1 MNKKSKPKATR
12 KPKLLPAPKNL
23 SSNPIDLNPQELIS
37 MAISSGSIDALERVL
52 AMRDKLRKEAAE
64 TAYREAMSRFQAE
77 CPVIEKKAIVRN
89 KPSSPGG
96 TGTERYRYASI
107 EDIIRVVQPYL
118 DKNNLSYKF
127 ETIPLKDTQE
137 FIISTRAYHIMGHC
151 EESSITLPVDS
162 NEYMGIIH
170 QRESTQSYGKRL
182 SFCNVFGIIT
192 GGVDNNAEPVD
203 IPDVDK
209 IFNEAKRDFG
219 MAKTVKELTD
229 FGVKH
234 QENKVYLPK
243 AKVTELAKLF
253 NDKMNEFMEKEKK

>member
-23 SSNPIDLNPQELIS
+23 SSKPIDLNPQALIE
-37 MAISSGSIDALERVL
+37 MAVSSGASLEALEKLL
-52 AMRDKLRKEAAE
+52 AMRDKLRREAAE

-77 CPVIEKKAIVRN
+77 CPVIEAKKIVRN
-89 KPSSPGG
+89 KDGS
-96 TGTERYRYASI
+96 ERYRYAPI
-107 EDIIRVVQPYL
+107 EDIIRVAQPHL
-118 DKNNLSYKF
+118 DRNNLSYKF
-127 ETIPLKDTQE
+127 NVTLLPETGEQLIGT
-137 FIISTRAYHIMGHC
+137 TAYHIMGHH
-151 EESSITLPVDS
+151 EESSVTLPPDP
-162 NEYMGIIH
+162 NEYMSDIH
-170 QRESTQSYGKRL
+170 KRESAQSYGKRIT
-182 SFCNVFGIIT
+182 FNNVFGIIT
-192 GGVDNNAEPVD
+192 GGVDNNVEPVD